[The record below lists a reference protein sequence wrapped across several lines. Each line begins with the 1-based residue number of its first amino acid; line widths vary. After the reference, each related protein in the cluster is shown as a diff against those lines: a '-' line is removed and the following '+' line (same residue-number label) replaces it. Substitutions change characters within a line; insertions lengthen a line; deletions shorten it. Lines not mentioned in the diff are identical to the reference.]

1 MRKGPQ
7 YLTPSFYLRRS
18 DWDQSDGDSSSH
30 SGSGRTEEIRMDS
43 IAPLHF
49 ANRDKRVLQ
58 RIAVTD
64 NNGDRGT
71 VSVIEFTELL
81 NDGRRRTLIGYS
93 LHTGQPASFVDADT
107 FQLADSGKRLHTLK
121 AQSQRARTAKTKR

>member
-1 MRKGPQ
+1 
-7 YLTPSFYLRRS
+7 
-18 DWDQSDGDSSSH
+18 
-30 SGSGRTEEIRMDS
+30 MDS